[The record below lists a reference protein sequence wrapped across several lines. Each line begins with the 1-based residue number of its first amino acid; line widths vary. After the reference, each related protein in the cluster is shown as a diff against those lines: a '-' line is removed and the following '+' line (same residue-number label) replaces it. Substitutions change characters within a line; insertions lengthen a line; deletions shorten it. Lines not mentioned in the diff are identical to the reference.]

1 MSESVGT
8 VSALWRFPVKSFLGE
23 KVAEADVTERGI
35 VGDRGHALID
45 TSTGKVV
52 SAKNPRLWPD
62 MFTCRAEYVKEPRS
76 GGELPPVR
84 ITLGDG
90 TIVLSDAADVD
101 AALSKFFGRGVTLA
115 QSAPADFTIDQYHPD
130 IEGADPAGR
139 RDTVV
144 DQKLGSALF
153 EEEGIPSPV
162 EVGAF
167 FDVFPVS
174 LLTTSTLDRVEE
186 LSPDTRFD
194 QRRFRMNVIVATPE
208 PGFVENGWV
217 GRSLAIGDDAQ
228 VVVVMPDPRCVMPT
242 LAQEDLPRDNEVM
255 RTLVRH
261 NRLDAGGA
269 MSPCA
274 GVYAAVIA
282 AGTLRAGDEVTTV

>member
-8 VSALWRFPVKSFLGE
+8 VVALWRFPVKSFLGE

-62 MFTCRAEYVKEPRS
+62 MFTCRAEYVEEPRA

-84 ITLGDG
+84 ITLSDG
-90 TIVLSDAADVD
+90 TVVLSSAAEVD
-101 AALSKFFGRGVTLA
+101 AVLSKFFGRGVTLA

-130 IEGADPAGR
+130 IDGADPEGR

-153 EEEGIPSPV
+153 EQEGIPSPV

-167 FDVFPVS
+167 FDVFPLS
-174 LLTTSTLDRVEE
+174 LLTMSTLDRFNE

-194 QRRFRMNVIVATPE
+194 QRRFRMNVIVATSE

-217 GRSLAIGDDAQ
+217 GRGLAIGGYTQ
-228 VVVVMPDPRCVMPT
+228 VMVVMPDPRCVMPT

-274 GVYAAVIA
+274 GVYAAVTS
-282 AGTLRAGDEVTTV
+282 AGTVGTGDNVKMV

>member
-1 MSESVGT
+1 M
-8 VSALWRFPVKSFLGE
+8 
-23 KVAEADVTERGI
+23 
-35 VGDRGHALID
+35 
-45 TSTGKVV
+45 
-52 SAKNPRLWPD
+52 
-62 MFTCRAEYVKEPRS
+62 
-76 GGELPPVR
+76 R
-84 ITLGDG
+84 IALGDG

-101 AALSKFFGRGVTLA
+101 AVLSRFFGRRVTLA

-153 EEEGIPSPV
+153 QEEGIASPV

-167 FDVFPVS
+167 FDVFPMS
-174 LLTTSTLDRVEE
+174 FLTTSTLDRFNE

-194 QRRFRMNVIVATPE
+194 ERRFRMNVIVATSE

-217 GRSLAIGDDAQ
+217 DRSLTIGDDAR
-228 VVVVMPDPRCVMPT
+228 VMVVMPDPRCVMPT
-242 LAQEDLPRDNEVM
+242 LAQEDLPKDNEVM

-274 GVYAAVIA
+274 GVYAAVTA
-282 AGTLRAGDEVTTV
+282 AGTLRTGDEVKMA

>member
-8 VSALWRFPVKSFLGE
+8 VAALWRFPVKSFLGE
-23 KVAEADVTERGI
+23 EVAEVDVTERGI

-62 MFTCRAEYVKEPRS
+62 LFTCRGEMSKSCSPEGNCRPCGSRS
-76 GGELPPVR
+76 ATAPSSSAMPAMSM
-84 ITLGDG
+84 TC
-90 TIVLSDAADVD
+90 
-101 AALSKFFGRGVTLA
+101 LSKFFGRGVTLA

-130 IEGADPAGR
+130 IEGADPEGR

-153 EEEGIPSPV
+153 EQEGIPSPV

-167 FDVFPVS
+167 FDVFPMS
-174 LLTTSTLDRVEE
+174 LLTTSTLDRFNE

-194 QRRFRMNVIVATPE
+194 QRRFRMNVIVSTSEA
-208 PGFVENGWV
+208 GFVENDWV
-217 GRSLAIGDDAQ
+217 GKASRSE
-228 VVVVMPDPRCVMPT
+228 R
-242 LAQEDLPRDNEVM
+242 M
-255 RTLVRH
+255 RRSW
-261 NRLDAGGA
+261 R
-269 MSPCA
+269 SCPIR
-274 GVYAAVIA
+274 AVSCRRWRKRTCR
-282 AGTLRAGDEVTTV
+282 GTTR